1 MYDNAFRFRDSTVSV
16 VWVVLCRFWQSLRD
30 CTTSSTFNSFGTHT
44 LRFVRSCE
52 DWNPVAWKFNEL
64 LEFRSRLCR
73 RRLSQSNTRW
83 TTLDEIYQISILLE
97 SSNRKKFNNIPIF
110 KTCFQENIHMLQMF
124 AIFVPLFDTL
134 NYILRKIY
142 CSDFLGNAEIP
153 DFQNFSMT
161 IHSW

>member
-44 LRFVRSCE
+44 LRFVRFCE

-64 LEFRSRLCR
+64 WEFRSRRCR

-83 TTLDEIYQISILLE
+83 TTLDEIYQISILLQ
-97 SSNRKKFNNIPIF
+97 SSNRKKSTIF
-110 KTCFQENIHMLQMF
+110 RFSKHVFKRILTRCKCLQFSYRCSILWTTYLGKYIFQISSKM
-124 AIFVPLFDTL
+124 P
-134 NYILRKIY
+134 NY
-142 CSDFLGNAEIP
+142 P

-161 IHSW
+161 IHYW